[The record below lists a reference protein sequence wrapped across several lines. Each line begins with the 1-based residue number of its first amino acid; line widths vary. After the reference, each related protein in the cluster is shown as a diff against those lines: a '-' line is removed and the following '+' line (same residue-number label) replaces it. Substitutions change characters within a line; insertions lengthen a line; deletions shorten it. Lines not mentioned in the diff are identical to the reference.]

1 MLGAMMAAGLLMQQ
15 VVWGAPAAAPAP
27 EPEPAPAVASTVPDW
42 GRADPFAWERSQCSP
57 LVRPADEAAD
67 ACQSRVRA
75 TLRAELDEAALPAA
89 MRTQPME
96 DCGPAGDAGRYQTQ
110 CAPRERTAQAT
121 PTAPPERRC
130 EVRPQRT
137 GRDGAVGFQEVCEP
151 RPGESQGLSVTLF
164 GRDRGRDQ

>member
-1 MLGAMMAAGLLMQQ
+1 MLGAMMTAGLLMQQ

-27 EPEPAPAVASTVPDW
+27 EPEPAPASAASTLPDW
-42 GRADPFAWERSQCSP
+42 ARADPFAWERSQCSP
-57 LVRPADEAAD
+57 LIRAADEGAD
-67 ACQSRVRA
+67 ACQARVRA
-75 TLRAELDEAALPAA
+75 GLRAELGEDALPAA

-96 DCGPAGDAGRYQTQ
+96 ECGPAGEAGRYQTQ
-110 CAPRERTAQAT
+110 CLPRERTAQAT

-151 RPGESQGLSVTLF
+151 RPGEQQGLRINLG
-164 GRDRGRDQ
+164 GRD

>member
-27 EPEPAPAVASTVPDW
+27 EPEPAPAAAAASTVPDW

-67 ACQSRVRA
+67 ACQARVRA
-75 TLRAELDEAALPAA
+75 TLRAELDEAALQAA

-96 DCGPAGDAGRYQTQ
+96 ECGPAGEAGRYQTQ
-110 CAPRERTAQAT
+110 CLPRERATQAT

-130 EVRPQRT
+130 DVRPQRT

-151 RPGESQGLSVTLF
+151 RPGEQQGLRINLG
-164 GRDRGRDQ
+164 GRD